1 MKRIIVFIYCT
12 LLILHF
18 SANAQTK
25 IKSDSVK
32 LGKLSPKELKIIKKL
47 LKSDSVRL
55 TNNTALQAEIYKFNP
70 NLIYKYRLDSIPST
84 VSLDYNEDVQQQ
96 IDLFLNKRK
105 ELIARMVTLGKYYFP
120 IFEKALASYQVP
132 KEFEYLPIIE
142 SSMNPFA
149 VSRVG
154 ATGLWQFMYTTGKL
168 YDLTIDNYQ
177 DERRDPVAAS
187 YAAAAYLRDAYNEL
201 GDWLLALA
209 SYNCGKGNV
218 TRAIQRAGGG
228 KKTFWEIQRY
238 LPYETRNY
246 VPAFIAANYM
256 MNFYYRYDDIVIDRE
271 HQIIADSV
279 YVNKYLSISKIAKAI
294 EVNPETLRDL
304 NPVYKKDVI
313 NGSENAPKRLI
324 VPVSAYKNFPQF
336 FEAMNSETANK
347 TVKIFNVS
355 EVPNAVVPKTTTHI
369 VRKGEN
375 LGKIAIEYHVE
386 VQDLKVWNHL
396 KSTTIVPG
404 QRLVVKILAEQST
417 AKETVKPVQ
426 KTGYYTYK
434 VKSGD
439 TLSEIADRFENATIK
454 SIKQLNNLK
463 SSILSVGMILKIY
476 HF

>member
-1 MKRIIVFIYCT
+1 MKRIIVFICCT
-12 LLILHF
+12 LLTLHF
-18 SANAQTK
+18 SVYAQK
-25 IKSDSVK
+25 QIKTDSTK
-32 LGKLSPKELKIIKKL
+32 LGKLSPKELKIIKNL
-47 LKSDSVRL
+47 LKSDSVHL
-55 TNNTALQAEIYKFNP
+55 SNSALQAEIYKFNP

-84 VSLDYNEDVQQQ
+84 VSLDYNDDVQQQ
-96 IDLFLNKRK
+96 IDVFLTKRK
-105 ELIARMVTLGKYYFP
+105 DQISRMVTLGKYYFP

-154 ATGLWQFMYTTGKL
+154 ATGLWQFMYTTGKIYGL
-168 YDLTIDNYQ
+168 NIDYYQ

-218 TRAIQRAGGG
+218 MRAIQRAGGG
-228 KKTFWEIQRY
+228 KKTFWEIQRF
-238 LPYETRNY
+238 LPRETRNY

-256 MNFYYRYDDIVIDRE
+256 MNYYNRYDDIVIDNDNR
-271 HQIIADSV
+271 IKADSV

-294 EVNPETLRDL
+294 EVNPKTLREL

-313 NGSENAPKRLI
+313 NGSANSPKRLI
-324 VPVSAYKNFPQF
+324 IPVSAYKNFPQF
-336 FEAMNSETANK
+336 FEAMNSEDADK
-347 TVKIFNVS
+347 TVKVFNAS
-355 EVPNAVVPKTTTHI
+355 EVPDAVVPKTTTHI
-369 VRKGEN
+369 VKRGEN
-375 LGKIAIEYHVE
+375 LGRIAIRYHVE

-396 KSTTIVPG
+396 KSTMIVPG
-404 QRLVVKILAEQST
+404 QRLVIQILPDKST
-417 AKETVKPVQ
+417 AKSISTHTK
-426 KTGYYTYK
+426 KSGYYTYK

-439 TLSEIADRFENATIK
+439 TLSEIAERFENATIK

>member
-1 MKRIIVFIYCT
+1 MKRILVFICCT
-12 LLILHF
+12 FLTLHL
-18 SANAQTK
+18 SVYAQK
-25 IKSDSVK
+25 KNKSDSPK
-32 LGKLSPKELKIIKKL
+32 LGKLSPKELRIIRNL
-47 LKSDSVRL
+47 LKSDSVHL
-55 TNNTALQAEIYKFNP
+55 SNNAVLQAEIYKFNP
-70 NLIYKYRLDSIPST
+70 NLIYKYRLDSIQST
-84 VSLDYNEDVQQQ
+84 VSLDYNDDVQRQ
-96 IDLFLNKRK
+96 IDIFLHKRK
-105 ELIARMVTLGKYYFP
+105 NQISQMVTLGKYYFP

-154 ATGLWQFMYTTGKL
+154 ATGLWQFMYTTGRIYGL
-168 YDLTIDNYQ
+168 NINYYQ

-218 TRAIQRAGGG
+218 TRAINRAGGG

-238 LPYETRNY
+238 LPLETRNY

-256 MNFYYRYDDIVIDRE
+256 MNYYTRYEDIVIDQ
-271 HQIIADSV
+271 HQEIKADSV
-279 YVNKYLSISKIAKAI
+279 HVNKFLSISKIAKAI
-294 EVNPETLRDL
+294 EVKPGTLRAL

-313 NGSENAPKRLI
+313 NGSSNSPKRLI
-324 VPVSAYKNFPQF
+324 IPVSAYKNFPQF
-336 FEAMNSETANK
+336 FEVINASATDK
-347 TVKIFNVS
+347 TVKIFNAS

-369 VRKGEN
+369 VKRGEN
-375 LGKIAIEYHVE
+375 LGRIAILYHVE

-396 KSTTIVPG
+396 KSTIIVPG
-404 QRLVVKILAEQST
+404 QRLVIQILPPKSISNLST
-417 AKETVKPVQ
+417 HSKKL
-426 KTGYYTYK
+426 GYYTYK

-439 TLSEIADRFENATIK
+439 TLSEIADRFENATIN

-463 SSILSVGMILKIY
+463 SSLLSVGMILKIY

>member
-1 MKRIIVFIYCT
+1 MKRILVFICCT
-12 LLILHF
+12 FLTLHF

-25 IKSDSVK
+25 IKSDSVR
-32 LGKLSPKELKIIKKL
+32 LGKISPKELKIIKNL

-55 TNNTALQAEIYKFNP
+55 SSNTALQAEIYKFNP

-84 VSLDYNEDVQQQ
+84 VSLDYNDDVQQQ
-96 IDLFLNKRK
+96 IDIFLTKRK
-105 ELIARMVTLGKYYFP
+105 DQISKMISLGKYYFP
-120 IFEKALASYQVP
+120 IFEKALASYQIP

-154 ATGLWQFMYTTGKL
+154 ATGLWQFMYTTGKIYGL
-168 YDLTIDNYQ
+168 NIDYYQ
-177 DERRDPVAAS
+177 DERRDPIAAS
-187 YAAAAYLRDAYNEL
+187 YAAAAYLRDAYNDL

-238 LPYETRNY
+238 LPRETRNY

-256 MNFYYRYDDIVIDRE
+256 MNYYDRYDDI
-271 HQIIADSV
+271 IINHDHRIKTDSV

-294 EVNPETLRDL
+294 EISPEVLREL

-313 NGSENAPKRLI
+313 NGSINSPKRLI
-324 VPVSAYKNFPQF
+324 IPVSAYKNFPQF
-336 FEAMNSETANK
+336 FEAMNSETADK
-347 TVKIFNVS
+347 TVKIFKASEIPNV
-355 EVPNAVVPKTTTHI
+355 VLPKTTTHI
-369 VRKGEN
+369 VKRGEN
-375 LGKIAIEYHVE
+375 LGSIAIRFHVE

-404 QRLVVKILAEQST
+404 QRLVVKILPEHSA
-417 AKETVKPVQ
+417 AKEIAKPKQ
-426 KTGYYTYK
+426 KSGFYTYK

-439 TLSEIADRFENATIK
+439 TLSEIAERFENATIK

-476 HF
+476 QF